1 MKAEERHEL
10 HENLLAKWL
19 GEVLVSSQS
28 YLKLLAGVLLLS
40 AVAWLGYRSLQAR
53 SEAKQALGWTGIL
66 AAQEPADLEK
76 VAQQYPET
84 LAGAWALQRAADTHL
99 QRGGIELLRDFKKA
113 ADHFEQA
120 RDSYK
125 KVIDAT
131 KDDILSQRAHFGAA
145 QAYESLRELSKAKEY
160 YQKICEKWPN
170 TLIAKLAADRIT
182 QNNDPAT
189 VNFYDWYF
197 QQKPPMS
204 DPSPVGTGGS
214 VGGATVDPNTP
225 LDLSLPTQPD
235 INLPSAL
242 EGSAAPAGA
251 NPVKPAPSG
260 DAKTPSPSP

>member
-19 GEVLVSSQS
+19 GEKLITSQS
-28 YLKLLAGVLLLS
+28 YLKLLAWVLLLS
-40 AVAWLGYRSLQAR
+40 AVAWLGYRSLHAR

-76 VAQQYPET
+76 VAKQFPDT

-113 ADHFEQA
+113 SEHFELA

-131 KDDILSQRAHFGAA
+131 QDDILSARAHFGAA
-145 QAYESLRELSKAKEY
+145 QAYESLRELPKANEFF
-160 YQKICEKWPN
+160 QTICDKWPDSS
-170 TLIAKLAADRIT
+170 LAKLAALRIR

-189 VNFYDWYF
+189 VDFYDWYF

-204 DPSPVGTGGS
+204 APSPE
-214 VGGATVDPNTP
+214 GGAGAAGGTQIDPNSP
-225 LDLSLPTQPD
+225 LDLSLPSQPD
-235 INLPSAL
+235 IELPSAL
-242 EGSAAPAGA
+242 DGSADPAGA
-251 NPVKPAPSG
+251 SPDAPAPTG
-260 DAKTPSPSP
+260 GANTPSP